1 MSSSRN
7 KNPKPRTPRNE
18 GLNATLLTCQKKNGG
33 QHKNSEDKRRKQKQQ
48 RELINALSE
57 KEE

>member
-1 MSSSRN
+1 
-7 KNPKPRTPRNE
+7 
-18 GLNATLLTCQKKNGG
+18 LLTCQKKNGG